1 MAGSIVLLK
10 MLKKNNANK
19 NQMKSSSLG
28 ISVKCVDGLKI
39 QLSNLFQSEI
49 IDTDAEIKVFESM
62 LKSEGIN
69 TENDFDLK

>member
-1 MAGSIVLLK
+1 MIIK
-10 MLKKNNANK
+10 INA
-19 NQMKSSSLG
+19 S
-28 ISVKCVDGLKI
+28 LKI